1 MMDTAASPSGQTS
14 AYAWLMVI
22 ICAVMVA
29 MAFGA
34 VVNIAVFLS
43 PLAVEFGWPRGDLA
57 MAYSIAALGTGAGGI
72 LMGHIS
78 DRVPVRRV
86 ALVGA
91 IVPGLSLLL
100 LSRLNSVSELYLYHA
115 FMGCVGIGA
124 IMAPMNRLASLWF
137 TRNPGLAI
145 GIVAAGGAF
154 GQGVMPYFSRHLI
167 LVDGW
172 RAAYMTM
179 GVSFIA
185 VLVPLALLLRDPP
198 RTGAAGSAG
207 GATAGERRYA
217 ISRPALLALLCV
229 AVVFC
234 CLCMATPIVHVV
246 SLGADRGLGA
256 RGAAGLLAVMMICG
270 MAGRIV
276 FGTVADRL
284 GNLQAYLIASSGQTA
299 LALWFPY
306 LGTGTALYGL
316 SALFGLFFSGSM
328 TAFIAC
334 AREYSPAGRTGLSI
348 GLVMCF
354 AWIGMAIGGW
364 QGGVFYDICGDYR
377 QSFSNASMGGVVNLA
392 ILALLYLYTVRWA
405 RRSPAAAPVYG

>member
-1 MMDTAASPSGQTS
+1 MTDTGTAASSQASP
-14 AYAWLMVI
+14 YAWVI
-22 ICAVMVA
+22 VLICAVMVA

-34 VVNIAVFLS
+34 VVNISVFLS
-43 PLAVEFGWPRGDLA
+43 PLAIEFGWPRGELA
-57 MAYSIAALGTGAGGI
+57 MAYSIAAIGTGAGGI

-78 DRVPVRRV
+78 DHVPVRRI

-91 IVPGLSLLL
+91 IVPGVSLLL
-100 LSRLNSVSELYLYHA
+100 LSQLGSLSELYFYHA
-115 FMGCVGIGA
+115 LMGFVGLGA

-154 GQGVMPYFSRHLI
+154 GQGVMPYLSRHLV
-167 LVDGW
+167 LMQGW
-172 RAAYMTM
+172 RDAYTTM
-179 GVSFIA
+179 GITFIA

-198 RTGAAGSAG
+198 RTGAVGAVNASA
-207 GATAGERRYA
+207 ADNHPYA

-256 RGAAGLLAVMMICG
+256 RDAAGLLAVMMICG

-284 GNLQAYLIASSGQTA
+284 GNLQAYIIASLGQTA
-299 LALWFPY
+299 LAIWFPY
-306 LGTGTALYGL
+306 MGTETALYWL
-316 SALFGLFFSGSM
+316 SALFGVFFSGVM

-334 AREYSPAGRTGLSI
+334 AREYSPVGRTGLSI
-348 GLVMCF
+348 GLVMSF
-354 AWIGMAIGGW
+354 GWIGMAAGGW
-364 QGGVFYDICGDYR
+364 QGGVFYDICGNYN
-377 QSFSNASMGGVVNLA
+377 QSFANASIGGVLNLG
-392 ILALLYLYTVRWA
+392 ILGLLYLYTVHWA
-405 RRSPAAAPVYG
+405 RRSPRVAPVPG